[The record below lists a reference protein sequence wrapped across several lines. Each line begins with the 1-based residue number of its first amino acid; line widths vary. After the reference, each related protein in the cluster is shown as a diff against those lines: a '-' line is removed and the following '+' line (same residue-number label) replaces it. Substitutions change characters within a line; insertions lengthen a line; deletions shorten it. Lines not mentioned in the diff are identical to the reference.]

1 MKKDAIS
8 IILGKLKPKDSDESI
23 GQRVQQSSDPK
34 DGNVPDECVSAAE
47 QILQA
52 IEMKDAKLLAQALLD
67 FDEIEDKY
75 SEEY

>member
-8 IILGKLKPKDSDESI
+8 IILGKLKPKDSDE
-23 GQRVQQSSDPK
+23 SSDPK

>member
-8 IILGKLKPKDSDESI
+8 IMLGKLKPKDSDE
-23 GQRVQQSSDPK
+23 SSDPK

>member
-8 IILGKLKPKDSDESI
+8 IILGKLKPKDSDE
-23 GQRVQQSSDPK
+23 SSDPK

-75 SEEY
+75 SDSEEY